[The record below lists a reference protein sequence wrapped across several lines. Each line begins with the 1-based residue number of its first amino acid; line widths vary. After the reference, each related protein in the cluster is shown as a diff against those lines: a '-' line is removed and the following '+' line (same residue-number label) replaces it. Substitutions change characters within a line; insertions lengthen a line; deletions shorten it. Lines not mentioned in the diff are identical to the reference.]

1 MKKFKYLIILF
12 FINLMSISTYACD
25 ACQKQQPKIL
35 KGISH
40 GAGPE
45 SKWDWVVIITI
56 FAITIVTLWMSLKYI
71 IKPGEKGQDHIKRTI
86 LN

>member
-1 MKKFKYLIILF
+1 
-12 FINLMSISTYACD
+12 MSISTYACD